1 MTRQIPPL
9 ALGALALMALL
20 LAALWLAPGVP
31 AGWRQWQAPPP
42 QAPNLDDLTAA
53 ALRFNPAAVAVYP
66 VVLQRPLLSAARRP
80 QAPASASAAGP
91 AAPPPTAIEQVR
103 MQGIVAG
110 PTLTG
115 VFLEEDGQ
123 SRFVRR
129 GEQVGDWTLDA
140 VRGRDIVFK
149 RGAEQRT
156 IELLPTP
163 ADPAQGAGKNA
174 GQPAPAAARRGA
186 GAATPP
192 PARPTA
198 PPPAR
203 PATPP
208 APPPA
213 ATPLAIPTPAPAPA
227 AGQGSSSR
235 GGFGGGQPRAA
246 PDTAPR

>member
-1 MTRQIPPL
+1 M
-9 ALGALALMALL
+9 
-20 LAALWLAPGVP
+20 W
-31 AGWRQWQAPPP
+31 
-42 QAPNLDDLTAA
+42 AA

-91 AAPPPTAIEQVR
+91 AAPPPTASEQVR

-140 VRGRDIVFK
+140 VRGRDIVFQ

-174 GQPAPAAARRGA
+174 GQPAPGHVLGQQSRFPRRRRRTEAVQVNDQWAAHS
-186 GAATPP
+186 T
-192 PARPTA
+192 
-198 PPPAR
+198 
-203 PATPP
+203 
-208 APPPA
+208 
-213 ATPLAIPTPAPAPA
+213 
-227 AGQGSSSR
+227 
-235 GGFGGGQPRAA
+235 QPK
-246 PDTAPR
+246 